1 MKTSEDYKYEEI
13 ISILNKIKENNQ
25 GKFTKYKCI
34 MVFLNLHQDWVSIPL
49 FKVKYRSLFN
59 ENFSL
64 TYLEN
69 LYLKYKIIDTKPKLN
84 YVNFFKIGS
93 NVEYKLLYKTAIKKN
108 LEIIRPNIKNT
119 RRNNKNAKTKKK

>member
-1 MKTSEDYKYEEI
+1 MQTPETYTHEEI

-34 MVFLNLHQDWVSIPL
+34 KVFLSLNQEWVSIPIL
-49 FKVKYRSLFN
+49 KEKYKSLFG

-69 LYLKYKIIDTKPKLN
+69 LYLKYKILETKPRLN

-93 NVEYKLLYKTAIKKN
+93 KVEYKLLYKAFIKQN
-108 LEIIRPNIKNT
+108 LKIIHP
-119 RRNNKNAKTKKK
+119 NNKSVRGDK

>member
-1 MKTSEDYKYEEI
+1 MQTNEHYTYEEV

-34 MVFLNLHQDWVSIPL
+34 MVFLNLDQEWISIPL
-49 FKVKYRSLFN
+49 LKEKYRSFFK

-69 LYLKYKIIDTKPKLN
+69 LYLKYKILDTRPKLN

-93 NVEYKLLYKTAIKKN
+93 TVEYRLLYKSIIKEN
-108 LEIIRPNIKNT
+108 LKIIHPNKKNT
-119 RRNNKNAKTKKK
+119 RSDNKNAKTKKK